1 MEVLKMALQLLGV
14 NFAVKPHFSES
25 NIYVGRPKAGG
36 GS

>member
-25 NIYVGRPKAGG
+25 NVGRPKAGG